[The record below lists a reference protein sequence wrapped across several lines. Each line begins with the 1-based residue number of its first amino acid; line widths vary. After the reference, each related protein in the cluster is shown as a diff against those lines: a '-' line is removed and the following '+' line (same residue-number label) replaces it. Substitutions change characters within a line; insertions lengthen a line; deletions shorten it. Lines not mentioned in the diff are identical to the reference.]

1 MILFSV
7 SIYLRFHK
15 EVLDNPILKY
25 IITSLQLHLVQRQN
39 CNLVAITYVKIKILF
54 LEKKMMLLIY
64 SACEAIWFKFF
75 APLHIGKMF
84 TNFAEKRNFRFQA
97 WLGIIL
103 PLSETNNGDKYAKLT
118 EGGEER
124 KRVRCE
130 MPVGRSGACV
140 QHAAEDAAQG
150 S

>member
-54 LEKKMMLLIY
+54 LEKKNDVAY
-64 SACEAIWFKFF
+64 
-75 APLHIGKMF
+75 
-84 TNFAEKRNFRFQA
+84 
-97 WLGIIL
+97 IL
-103 PLSETNNGDKYAKLT
+103 CLWSNL
-118 EGGEER
+118 
-124 KRVRCE
+124 V
-130 MPVGRSGACV
+130 
-140 QHAAEDAAQG
+140 
-150 S
+150 